1 MKEYKVTVKG
11 KHGSEV
17 AVVVEGT
24 TEEDVSVTALVVLA
38 DLGLLPE
45 GPVDITNVE
54 RV

>member
-1 MKEYKVTVKG
+1 MSEYKVTVKG

-24 TEEDVSVTALVVLA
+24 SKDDVSVTALAVLA

-45 GPVDITNVE
+45 GPVEIVSVE
-54 RV
+54 VV

>member
-1 MKEYKVTVKG
+1 MSEYKVTVKG

-24 TEEDVSVTALVVLA
+24 SQEDVSVEALVVLS

-45 GPVDITNVE
+45 GPVDVINVR

>member
-24 TEEDVSVTALVVLA
+24 SKDDVSVEALVVLA

-45 GPVDITNVE
+45 GSVE
-54 RV
+54 VVSVEVL

>member
-24 TEEDVSVTALVVLA
+24 SKDDVSGEALIVLV

-45 GPVDITNVE
+45 WPVEIVSVE